1 MNDTSLEAPILP
13 FYKNDWYEVLDNQS
27 ITVRISPTRSFANPC
42 CLVLSS
48 GMLYAYISKN
58 KRVVLSGAFLLS
70 FLLSLTHA
78 DNDIGNNLIDDNSEI
93 SNAYEVDNEVFVDE
107 REYDYEEVVGE
118 ETKHNI
124 VPFHKYPGVYVL
136 DLNGILYALDADNG
150 EILWAHQ
157 VSEKLMKVKE
167 TNDIPRGYQTYGNS
181 TSVQGIISFSF

>member
-1 MNDTSLEAPILP
+1 MIR
-13 FYKNDWYEVLDNQS
+13 LDNQS
-27 ITVRISPTRSFANPC
+27 ITVQTSPTRSFANLC
-42 CLVLSS
+42 CLVLFSS
-48 GMLYAYISKN
+48 MLHAYISKN

-78 DNDIGNNLIDDNSEI
+78 DNDIGNSLVDDNGEI
-93 SNAYEVDNEVFVDE
+93 SNAYEMDNGVFVDE
-107 REYDYEEVVGE
+107 KEYDYEEVVGE

-157 VSEKLMKVKE
+157 VSDKLMKVKE
-167 TNDIPRGYQTYGNS
+167 TNDIPRGYQAFGNS
-181 TSVQGIISFSF
+181 TSVQGILSFLL

>member
-1 MNDTSLEAPILP
+1 MIRLRS
-13 FYKNDWYEVLDNQS
+13 LDNQS
-27 ITVRISPTRSFANPC
+27 ITVQTSLVRSFANPC

-48 GMLYAYISKN
+48 SMLYAYISKN

-78 DNDIGNNLIDDNSEI
+78 DNDIGDSLISDSSEI
-93 SNAYEVDNEVFVDE
+93 GNAYEVDNEVFVDE
-107 REYDYEEVVGE
+107 KEYDYEEVIGE

-136 DLNGILYALDADNG
+136 DLNGVLYALDADNG

-167 TNDIPRGYQTYGNS
+167 TNDIPRGYQAYGNS
-181 TSVQGIISFSF
+181 TSVQRIISFSF